1 MAEPNGALAGALY
14 KRSQNFS
21 VYQKR
26 YMRVAGG
33 AIRYRVGDVD
43 GTGGGEEKA
52 VPLDTVTK
60 VYISSPN
67 RYEFVV
73 VRRTRAAPTARSA
86 PRRD

>member
-1 MAEPNGALAGALY
+1 MAEPNGALAGALQAV
-14 KRSQNFS
+14 QN
-21 VYQKR
+21 VYKR

-73 VRRTRAAPTARSA
+73 VTSHASAPAARSRSA
-86 PRRD
+86 QRRRSS